1 MYSPRI
7 KTGVFI
13 LEGLNSVAMVY
24 YFLYLYFFMQVEFAF
39 GNLQNLLL
47 ASLSGCVYMCAAVLG
62 GRFGQRR
69 GYFAALRLGYAIMVV
84 ALLAGSWVS
93 SVGGHLLVMVLCVFG
108 MCFTWPNLEA
118 MISEGESPVRLQSMV
133 GIYNLVWSGSS
144 ALAYFTGG
152 AMIEALGFQSIFL
165 VPAALQFVQ
174 LLYAGWLERQASLPS
189 PRTQEPPVPLN
200 RLAELPLN
208 PRPIY
213 RARTFLRLAWI
224 ANPFAYVAMSSVLPV
239 IPTLAKQLQL
249 TPTFAG
255 IFCSAWFFARFGAF
269 LWLWLWSGW
278 HYRLRWLLGAYAIMV
293 VSFVL
298 ILLVPDLWVLMLA
311 QIGFG
316 AAVGLIYYS
325 SLFYSMDV
333 GETKGEH
340 GGWHEA
346 AIGAGNCGGPLVGAG
361 AMYCFPALPAAGT
374 HAVGLLL
381 VAGCLGM
388 VAIHGRYRA
397 RSRPGSMRP

>member
-7 KTGVFI
+7 KTGIFI
-13 LEGLNSVAMVY
+13 LAGLNQVAMVY
-24 YFLYLYFFMQVEFAF
+24 YFLYLYFFMQVKFGF
-39 GNLQNLLL
+39 GNLHNLLL
-47 ASLSGCVYMCAAVLG
+47 ASLSGSVYMVASVLG

-69 GYFAALRLGYAIMVV
+69 GYFAALRLGYAIMVA
-84 ALLAGSWVS
+84 ALLAGSVAG
-93 SVGGHLLVMVLCVFG
+93 SVGGHLLVMASCVFG

-118 MISEGESPVRLQSMV
+118 MVSEGESPLRLQSMV
-133 GIYNLVWSGSS
+133 GIYNLVWSASS

-152 AMIEALGFQSIFL
+152 AMIETLGFKSIFL
-165 VPAALQFVQ
+165 VPAALQFGQ
-174 LLYAGWLERQASLPS
+174 LLYTGWLERQASLPAV
-189 PRTQEPPVPLN
+189 RATEPHVPLD
-200 RLAELPLN
+200 RLAGLPLN
-208 PRPIY
+208 PRPIH

-249 TPTFAG
+249 TPTLAG
-255 IFCSAWFFARFGAF
+255 VFCSVWFFARFGAF
-269 LWLWLWSGW
+269 LWLWLWPGW
-278 HYRLRWLLGAYAIMV
+278 HYQLRWLLGAYAIMV

-298 ILLVPDLWVLMLA
+298 ILQVPDLWVLMLA

-316 AAVGLIYYS
+316 ASVGLIYSS

-361 AMYCFPALPAAGT
+361 AMLCFPAAPAAGT
-374 HAVGLLL
+374 RAVGVLLL
-381 VAGCLGM
+381 AGCLAM
-388 VAIHGRYRA
+388 LAIYGRYRT
-397 RSRPGSMRP
+397 RSP